1 MGNWTSA
8 ALNGLNIPISA
19 VAVLGANKVLLAEA
33 ISISF
38 GKAPYWNNLHL
49 GNLFLPNCS
58 DLYTVTIG
66 EAHFVRQTRRTGENR
81 DCHEH
86 LLIIQHWSGYCTW

>member
-38 GKAPYWNNLHL
+38 GKAPY
-49 GNLFLPNCS
+49 
-58 DLYTVTIG
+58 
-66 EAHFVRQTRRTGENR
+66 
-81 DCHEH
+81 
-86 LLIIQHWSGYCTW
+86 